1 MKPILTTSFT
11 PPDPRVNFNPKREY
25 SNLSTWV
32 KASENSPVFYTQMGH
47 DNNAWRVPA
56 YQTLVRNAIKW
67 AASPEAHAWA
77 KANRTKIFK

>member
-1 MKPILTTSFT
+1 
-11 PPDPRVNFNPKREY
+11 
-25 SNLSTWV
+25 V
-32 KASENSPVFYTQMGH
+32 KASENSPVFYTQIGH

-77 KANRTKIFK
+77 KANRTRIFK